1 MTKKIFGLVLI
12 ALLIAIAVG
21 TMVKKNI
28 DQEASISNEQLGADM
43 TNVTASEGLNQ
54 GDLAP
59 NFTLTTLDGKT
70 VKLSDYQGK
79 KVILNFWA
87 TWCPPCRAEMP
98 HMQNYYE
105 DFAEDEGVEIL
116 AVNLTDG
123 DTREKVEDFVADYGL
138 TFPILMDEEGMAG
151 KTYQAVTIP
160 TSYMIDTSGKIQHKI
175 VGPMDDQMIADYIS
189 NLK

>member
-1 MTKKIFGLVLI
+1 MTKKIFGLVLL

-21 TMVKKNI
+21 TMVKNNI
-28 DQEASISNEQLGADM
+28 DQETSISNEQLGADM
-43 TNVTASEGLNQ
+43 TNVAASEGLNQ

-70 VKLSDYQGK
+70 VKLSDYKGK

-160 TSYMIDTSGKIQHKI
+160 TSYMIDTTGKIQHKI

>member
-79 KVILNFWA
+79 KVVLNFWA

-116 AVNLTDG
+116 AINLTDG

-138 TFPILMDEEGMAG
+138 TFPILMDEEGTAG